1 MRTIL
6 LLLIS
11 NIFMVFAWYGHLKFK
26 TAPLLLVVLAS
37 WGIAFFEYCF
47 MVPANRLGHGQF
59 TTIQLK
65 VIQEVL
71 TLLVFGVF
79 VISYMGEPLRWNHLV
94 SFAFLV
100 AAVYF
105 VFGFG
110 DQVEPTAPPAA
121 EEAIAVTEVVVP
133 PGGAIIP
140 AAHWDDPSRAAEP
153 AVVPPSSATPGT
165 GSRTTAGSSPHQ
177 AD

>member
-1 MRTIL
+1 MTVAPPYGIVMRTII

-26 TAPLLLVVLAS
+26 SAPLITVILAS

-47 MVPANRLGHGQF
+47 MVPANRFGHGQF
-59 TTIQLK
+59 STIQLK

-79 VISYMGEPLRWNHLV
+79 VIAYMGEPIRWNHLV
-94 SFAFLV
+94 SFLFLV

-110 DQVEPTAPPAA
+110 PN
-121 EEAIAVTEVVVP
+121 
-133 PGGAIIP
+133 
-140 AAHWDDPSRAAEP
+140 
-153 AVVPPSSATPGT
+153 SSAPNRTDT
-165 GSRTTAGSSPHQ
+165 SRPVATSTLDP
-177 AD
+177 